1 MPQKT
6 KFGINQID
14 NPTPEW
20 MKTTFRLF
28 SFFSGLTAVIMLGL
42 PHVPEHVKYV
52 VLTATGIGNTVIHF
66 TIKFFGL
73 QGSGYN

>member
-1 MPQKT
+1 MAQKT

-14 NPTPEW
+14 NPTPPW

-28 SFFSGLTAVIMLGL
+28 SFFSGLAAVILTVL
-42 PHVPEHVKYV
+42 PQVPEHAKYV
-52 VLTATGIGNTVIHF
+52 ILTATGIGNTVIHF